1 MTRKRA
7 VVLVLAA
14 LMAATT
20 IFPASAYALG
30 DTLDDPWLY
39 DTTYSVVVD

>member
-20 IFPASAYALG
+20 IFPASAYASIEDFEEVNYPL
-30 DTLDDPWLY
+30 
-39 DTTYSVVVD
+39 

>member
-20 IFPASAYALG
+20 VFPASVNAA
-30 DTLDDPWLY
+30 TLDDDAIAEPNWGEIL
-39 DTTYSVVVD
+39 SF